1 MNLFRKHKKFED
13 QLKEQLGDTEY
24 KPSESLW
31 DRIDSDI
38 TKDGF
43 ETEMQNSLENF
54 EQVPYSDTWDKIAAE
69 LPEVKTGNHLFKYYG
84 FSALILLF
92 AVGVWVGYEW
102 NNRENTLMASV
113 ENPTGEQT
121 TSVYEKNSPV
131 DAPSS
136 KPDAPTANTTTPLQ
150 SSAAVVSKTPVRD
163 EANESNQSS
172 PPALNH
178 IQTASSFTKTVSLQS
193 IGRPSKR
200 TPKIGMQAKPL
211 PAEKDRE
218 EVVILPSAQQ
228 PSVSSVSV
236 NIPAQAKE
244 QAEAKAETEQT
255 KEAAPP
261 VIPPVVAKL
270 VESTPPAQV
279 TKLAND
285 DARVVDNSPSIQPDS
300 TFAAA
305 HPDIARPKQDEL
317 TKVSISIMA
326 GAHMCYMNY
335 SSPGDPQFNFDQNI
349 ALRKSL
355 ERPDIDWS
363 GAFFIDYRISKKWM
377 LSTGMLMVNFNQQ
390 FDYNTVTASSPL
402 NKNEIPGPVY
412 TTDSVITGNVYS
424 NRIKY
429 SWTEIPL
436 LLNYNIRR
444 GQRWDI
450 DVQAGAGYAFLNTVD
465 AGMIANDNKGVFA
478 LKDKDAFPQI
488 KNAVFVSVMPQV
500 SYRFGENVSV
510 GFVPTFKYSATSI
523 IGNERWVQQNPYFV
537 GMNVCLRKRF

>member
-102 NNRENTLMASV
+102 NNQENTLMDST
-113 ENPTGEQT
+113 ETPTSAQT
-121 TSVYEKNSPV
+121 SPANEKNNPV
-131 DAPSS
+131 VALSAKS
-136 KPDAPTANTTTPLQ
+136 EGTTANTIAPLP
-150 SSAAVVSKTPVRD
+150 SSPAVVSKTPVMD
-163 EANESNQSS
+163 QANESKQSS
-172 PPALNH
+172 SPALNRVE
-178 IQTASSFTKTVSLQS
+178 TESSSTNTVTLQS
-193 IGRPSKR
+193 IGRSSKQNPQ
-200 TPKIGMQAKPL
+200 TTKQAKL
-211 PAEKDRE
+211 IAVEKDRE
-218 EVVILPSAQQ
+218 EVVIPLSAQQ
-228 PSVSSVSV
+228 PSVSAVSV
-236 NIPAQAKE
+236 AIPVPVKE
-244 QAEAKAETEQT
+244 QVVAKTETEQT
-255 KEAAPP
+255 NEAAPP
-261 VIPPVVAKL
+261 VIPPVVAK
-270 VESTPPAQV
+270 VVVSTPPANATAV
-279 TKLAND
+279 ANE
-285 DARVVDNSPSIQPDS
+285 DARVVGSSPSIQPDT
-300 TFAAA
+300 TFAIAR
-305 HPDIARPKQDEL
+305 PDVARPKQEEL
-317 TKVSISIMA
+317 TNVSISIMA
-326 GAHMCYMNY
+326 GAHMCYMSY
-335 SSPGDPQFNFDQNI
+335 SSPGDPQFNFEQNI

-390 FDYNTVTASSPL
+390 FDYNTVTASTPL

-436 LLNYNIRR
+436 LVNYNIRR

-450 DVQAGAGYAFLNTVD
+450 DMQAGVGYAFLNTVD
-465 AGMIANDNKGVFA
+465 AGMVANDNKGVFA

-537 GMNVCLRKRF
+537 GMNVCMRKRF